1 MLVSPDQRVFLS
13 DRFSVSAIPELEAVF
28 VGAAAENPV
37 RSAATEALA
46 EAAQLGFAPAPD
58 DSSLTNLPLAFSSV
72 ASFAAA
78 FPDDNSWL
86 AQAVR
91 DYFNAGGLR
100 AWVVRV
106 AVDPGAPIDA
116 YMAAVSPSIV
126 GIRPQRGVEIALQ
139 VPSAGLL
146 VLPDLEY
153 LCLATTL
160 PPPAA
165 PTLLPGPPSFR
176 PVADFIAPAPPAL
189 PPPPPN
195 TATVNP
201 RDVLR
206 RVSAALAAARRPDML
221 CLFALPVGADES
233 LTVPGLVKRA
243 DSYLR
248 GGSTSGGDLPQV
260 QVFAPLLRDPADA
273 IATPSGMIAGVLAA
287 TAQTDGVW
295 RSIAGRPLPLGM
307 TPLRPIE
314 SNALAD
320 LRRNGIAAL
329 RFGAGGTVLD
339 DDILAVSDTPANA
352 PRRAAGTR
360 RLMGWLLR
368 NLKRFGEQL
377 TFENVLDDGRVELIL
392 IDLFKVLLRRGALN
406 GSQVSDAVR
415 ITRRRENTALTF
427 EIAVDIATA
436 LETIQLR
443 FLDGELSAS
452 LGAAA

>member
-1 MLVSPDQRVFLS
+1 MLVSVDQRVCLS
-13 DRFSVSAIPELEAVF
+13 DRFSVSTAPELEAVF

-37 RSAATEALA
+37 RTAASDALA
-46 EAAQLGFAPAPD
+46 AAAQLGFTPATD
-58 DSSLTNLPLAFSSV
+58 DATLTNLPLAFSSV

-78 FPDDNSWL
+78 FPGDKGWL

-106 AVDPGAPIDA
+106 AVDPAAPIDA
-116 YMAAVSPSIV
+116 YMAAGPSIV
-126 GIRPQRGVEIALQ
+126 AVEPQRGVEIAMQ

-160 PPPAA
+160 PPPA
-165 PTLLPGPPSFR
+165 
-176 PVADFIAPAPPAL
+176 PPAL
-189 PPPPPN
+189 PPAAPGFRPAADFTPPPPPLLPPAPPD
-195 TATVNP
+195 TAPVTP
-201 RDVLR
+201 HDVLR
-206 RVSAALAAARRPDML
+206 RVSAALALRPDML
-221 CLFALPVGADES
+221 CLFALPVGADQT
-233 LTVPGLVKRA
+233 LTVAGLVKRA

-248 GGSTSGGDLPQV
+248 GDSTSGGDLPQV
-260 QVFAPLLRDPADA
+260 QVFAPLLRDVARA
-273 IATPSGMIAGVLAA
+273 IATPSGMIAGVLAG
-287 TAQTDGVW
+287 TAQTDGIW

-314 SNALAD
+314 NNALAD
-320 LRRNGIAAL
+320 LRRNGIATLA
-329 RFGAGGTVLD
+329 FGPGGTVLD

-352 PRRAAGTR
+352 VRRAAGTR

-368 NLKRFGEQL
+368 NLKRFGEQVV
-377 TFENVLDDGRVELIL
+377 FENVLDDGRVELIL
-392 IDLFKVLLRRGALN
+392 TDLFKALLRRGALN

-415 ITRRRENTALTF
+415 ITRHKENTALIF

-436 LETIQLR
+436 LETIRLR

-452 LGAAA
+452 LGKAA